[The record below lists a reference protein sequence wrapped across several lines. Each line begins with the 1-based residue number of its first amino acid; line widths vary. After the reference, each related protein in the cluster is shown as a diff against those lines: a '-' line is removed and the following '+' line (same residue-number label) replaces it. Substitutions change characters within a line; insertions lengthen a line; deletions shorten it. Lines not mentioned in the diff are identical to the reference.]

1 ISGGAPARSTLAN
14 PFLEEI
20 AVWHDSQGSAGIA
33 ETHRAEA
40 PHAALPAP
48 ERRAH
53 ILLADDNADMREYV
67 RHLIG
72 KEFFVTTAR
81 DGAEALEL
89 IRTQPPD
96 LVLSDVMMPKVD
108 GIALLHALR
117 NDPSTVDIPVILL
130 SARAGEEARLEGL
143 SVGADDY
150 LIKPFSARELAAR
163 INAHVR
169 LSQLRR
175 RAQEALKEAENLR
188 WRAAHDQM
196 RIQLSELQRIFHNT
210 HSFMAV
216 LTGHELVI
224 ELANPACQKLV
235 NHRQIIGKPLLEA
248 IPELIDQPYPTL
260 LQRVIETREP
270 FIGREMPMQLSR
282 KPNEPPVRRYVDF
295 IYLPLVEAGLEPA
308 VLIEG
313 SDVTDRVEAK
323 MQLEH
328 ANKRKDEFLAT
339 LAHELRNPLAALSSA
354 AQLLIRA
361 EQKPAVAAVARD
373 ALTRQVD
380 QMARLL
386 DDLLDLAG
394 MTHGRVHLGKAVRL
408 PDEAIAA
415 ALVTC
420 CSMFEARGHSLPV
433 EQPSTPAW
441 VEADRVRLA
450 QIFTNLLTNAAKYTD
465 PGGSIGVGVK

>member
-1 ISGGAPARSTLAN
+1 
-14 PFLEEI
+14 
-20 AVWHDSQGSAGIA
+20 
-33 ETHRAEA
+33 
-40 PHAALPAP
+40 
-48 ERRAH
+48 
-53 ILLADDNADMREYV
+53 
-67 RHLIG
+67 
-72 KEFFVTTAR
+72 
-81 DGAEALEL
+81 
-89 IRTQPPD
+89 
-96 LVLSDVMMPKVD
+96 
-108 GIALLHALR
+108 
-117 NDPSTVDIPVILL
+117 
-130 SARAGEEARLEGL
+130 
-143 SVGADDY
+143 
-150 LIKPFSARELAAR
+150 
-163 INAHVR
+163 
-169 LSQLRR
+169 
-175 RAQEALKEAENLR
+175 
-188 WRAAHDQM
+188 AHDQM

-295 IYLPLVEAGLEPA
+295 IYLPLVEEGLEPA

-323 MQLEH
+323 IELEN
-328 ANKRKDEFLAT
+328 ASKRKDEFLAT

-361 EQKPAVAAVARD
+361 EQKPAIAAVARD

-386 DDLLDLAG
+386 DDLLDLARI
-394 MTHGRVHLGKAVRL
+394 THGRVHLRKAPL
-408 PDEAIAA
+408 LLEEAVDA
-415 ALVTC
+415 ALET
-420 CSMFEARGHSLPV
+420 SRPMFEAKHHSLEVERPPTPV
-433 EQPSTPAW
+433 W
-441 VEADRVRLA
+441 VDADRVRLA
-450 QIFTNLLTNAAKYTD
+450 QIFANLLTNAAKYTD
-465 PGGSIGVGVK
+465 AGGSIVLSIRPSDRRVL